1 VRPEIAKSWKRCE
14 LIGVSRGGDLEP
26 SFDEFDR
33 ESRLVRAAQDVLDRL
48 AGELDDTRTC
58 VILADSEARIVDRR
72 LGMSS
77 LSKGLDRVS
86 ALPGVLYDE
95 ARAGTNG
102 LGTVVEE
109 RRPVAVHGAEHFAE
123 SLQTFT
129 CVGVPLVHPISGVL
143 EGILDLTCLASET
156 NELMLPLLLEASRH
170 VRDRLVADSSPA
182 EQALLAT
189 FLRATRRTRRP
200 VVCLNDHIVIS
211 NDAARGLA
219 PADYALLWEQ
229 FAAAGARHAERV
241 VARLELSEGRV
252 YEARFGPVE
261 AGSITAGAIV
271 ELKPPGRPPRVP
283 RSAPPPAAK
292 GPVLAGHSDAWRR
305 VVTEIERHATHD
317 QPVLVTG
324 PRGVG
329 KLRCATAIHAR
340 SRRGRDPVTV
350 LDGSMSVA
358 DLDGQWIQPLQDA
371 LAQPDGT
378 LVLRHLE
385 ALDERAVMVTAA
397 LIDGLDERS
406 GPRLVGTVDVSRLGV
421 DAGALLDRFDVTMAI
436 PPLRARP
443 EDVVDLFQIF
453 AQEQGD
459 ARWSG
464 SASPEA
470 LRTLMRYAW
479 PGNAREVRR
488 VVRAVILRRPS
499 GQVTPDDLPPEI
511 RIDAPPPGL
520 SAIAAMERQAI
531 LEALRDADGNKQAAA
546 DRLGVSRSTLYRKL
560 SVYSI

>member
-1 VRPEIAKSWKRCE
+1 MRPEIAKSWKRCE

-26 SFDEFDR
+26 CFEEYDR
-33 ESRLVRAAQDVLDRL
+33 DSRLVRAAQDVLDRL

-77 LSKGLDRVS
+77 LSRGLDRVG

-109 RRPVAVHGAEHFAE
+109 RRPVAVHGTEHFAE
-123 SLQTFT
+123 FLQTFT

-170 VRDRLVADSSPA
+170 VRDRFVADSSPA

-229 FAAAGARHAERV
+229 FAAAGARTAERV
-241 VARLELSEGRV
+241 RGPAGAVRGAGVRGPLRAGGGRV
-252 YEARFGPVE
+252 GHGGRHRRAQA
-261 AGSITAGAIV
+261 AGRRDAGRV
-271 ELKPPGRPPRVP
+271 SRPG
-283 RSAPPPAAK
+283 SPPAAR
-292 GPVLAGHSDAWRR
+292 GPVLAGRSDAWRR
-305 VVTEIERHATHD
+305 VVAEIELHAAHD

-329 KLRCATAIHAR
+329 KLRCATAIHAL
-340 SRRGRDPVTV
+340 SRRGLDPVTV
-350 LDGSMSVA
+350 LDASMSVA
-358 DLDGQWIQPLQDA
+358 DLDGQWIQPLQAA
-371 LAQPDGT
+371 LAAPET
-378 LVLRHLE
+378 TVVLRHLE
-385 ALDERAVMVTAA
+385 ALDERAVMATAA
-397 LIDGLDERS
+397 LIDGLDERA
-406 GPRLVGTVDVSRLGV
+406 GPRLR
-421 DAGALLDRFDVTMAI
+421 RH
-436 PPLRARP
+436 R
-443 EDVVDLFQIF
+443 QI
-453 AQEQGD
+453 
-459 ARWSG
+459 
-464 SASPEA
+464 
-470 LRTLMRYAW
+470 
-479 PGNAREVRR
+479 
-488 VVRAVILRRPS
+488 
-499 GQVTPDDLPPEI
+499 
-511 RIDAPPPGL
+511 
-520 SAIAAMERQAI
+520 
-531 LEALRDADGNKQAAA
+531 
-546 DRLGVSRSTLYRKL
+546 
-560 SVYSI
+560 